1 MQSNNF
7 PHHRIEVGCKSNKLP
22 NALIS
27 LPLPQR
33 AKKYSKKLYGCFM
46 HLTKTIISR
55 SLSLGQFIRQVVQFM
70 EKKMLK

>member
-33 AKKYSKKLYGCFM
+33 AKKILQKTLWLFYALD
-46 HLTKTIISR
+46 KTIISR